1 MMATALRKG
10 ASAHPSSAYEVRPG
24 TVPGTWATLDE
35 DLTQERTAREVAV
48 AVSERSG
55 REARIAGFHLLSAS
69 ADCAPVL
76 VLLRELQS
84 IGATV
89 RWHGAVDGLDP
100 NDLVHL
106 PPPEPL
112 ADESSPTLSRAVE
125 WWRLRHQYG
134 LFYYRQG
141 PGFVSVVDRRRPAEA
156 QRYVVHDPAM
166 LDILRAGLVSE
177 PISRYDSPAAR
188 AAIDALREER
198 TVLPF
203 GELLVTLPCRIRR
216 WPVRYDAV

>member
-1 MMATALRKG
+1 MMAAALRKG
-10 ASAHPSSAYEVRPG
+10 ASAYPSSTYEVRPG
-24 TVPGTWATLDE
+24 TLPGTWATAGDNP
-35 DLTQERTAREVAV
+35 TGERTAREVAV

-55 REARIAGFHLLSAS
+55 RAARIAGFHVLSPS

-76 VLLRELQS
+76 ILLRELQS
-84 IGATV
+84 VGAAV
-89 RWHGAVDGLDP
+89 RWHGAVDGLDV

-112 ADESSPTLSRAVE
+112 AGESSPNLSRTVE

-156 QRYVVHDPAM
+156 QRYVVHDAAM
-166 LDILRAGLVSE
+166 LDILRAGLNGE
-177 PISRYDSPAAR
+177 PLTRHDSPGAR
-188 AAIDALREER
+188 AAMNLLREER

>member
-1 MMATALRKG
+1 MTAALRRG
-10 ASAHPSSAYEVRPG
+10 ASTYPSSACEVRPG
-24 TVPGTWATLDE
+24 AVPGRWEVVGDGLAE
-35 DLTQERTAREVAV
+35 ERTAREVAV

-55 REARIAGFHLLSAS
+55 REVRIAGFHVLDPSAAS
-69 ADCAPVL
+69 APFL
-76 VLLRELQS
+76 ILLRELQS
-84 IGATV
+84 VGAQV
-89 RWHGAVDGLDP
+89 HWHGDVENLDP

-106 PPPEPL
+106 PPPEPS
-112 ADESSPTLSRAVE
+112 ATGSSPDRSPAVE

-156 QRYVVHDPAM
+156 QRYVVHDPDM
-166 LDILRAGLVSE
+166 LDVLRAGLDGE
-177 PISRYDSPAAR
+177 PMSRHPLPAAD
-188 AAIDALREER
+188 AAMDALRDER

-203 GELLVTLPCRIRR
+203 GQLLVTLPCRIRR

>member
-1 MMATALRKG
+1 MMAAALRRG
-10 ASAHPSSAYEVRPG
+10 ASTYPSRAYEVRPG
-24 TVPGTWATLDE
+24 TVPGRWATGDVAT
-35 DLTQERTAREVAV
+35 DERTAREVAA

-55 REARIAGFHLLSAS
+55 REARIAGFHVLSPS

-76 VLLRELQS
+76 ILLRELQS
-84 IGATV
+84 VGAVV
-89 RWHGAVDGLDP
+89 RWHGAVDGLDA

-112 ADESSPTLSRAVE
+112 ASGSSPALSRAVQ

-156 QRYVVHDPAM
+156 QRYVVHDPAF
-166 LDILRAGLVSE
+166 LDVLRAGLNGE
-177 PISRYDSPAAR
+177 PMTRHDSPAAE
-188 AAIDALREER
+188 AAMEVLREER

-203 GELLVTLPCRIRR
+203 GDLLVTLPCRIRR